1 MVCLTA
7 TLALDTSGGGKESDI
22 WRTTGGISRGTAVL
36 WVPKPLGK
44 MIEGVDRSTVQR
56 KELSD
61 KVGLTIRFPTSYMCV
76 ISVFLCKL
84 RV

>member
-36 WVPKPLGK
+36 WVPKPL
-44 MIEGVDRSTVQR
+44 E
-56 KELSD
+56 
-61 KVGLTIRFPTSYMCV
+61 
-76 ISVFLCKL
+76 
-84 RV
+84 